1 MTKKSFLAELKVLL
15 HANLEPAEAKDAYG
29 YYCELFEE
37 EPEDE
42 LIPRLESPQSVIEEL
57 LSQKE
62 RARHTIRGGFTA
74 LLLSLKTPHYR
85 LKAAAAMIAV
95 LLAVILLA
103 ALMLLTVWDA
113 AAVITFRY
121 LWTLWLLRDLTLMSL
136 ITLLMMMSLRHL
148 PYIIFRRRKNNE
160 KNA

>member
-1 MTKKSFLAELKVLL
+1 MTKKSFFAELKVLL

-42 LIPRLESPQSVIEEL
+42 LIPRLGSPQSVIEEL

-95 LLAVILLA
+95 LLA
-103 ALMLLTVWDA
+103 ALMLLTVWDT

-136 ITLLMMMSLRHL
+136 IILLMMMSLRHL
-148 PYIIFRRRKNNE
+148 PYIIFRRRKSNE

>member
-42 LIPRLESPQSVIEEL
+42 LITRLGSPQSVIEEL

-62 RARHTIRGGFTA
+62 RTRHTIRGGFTA

-136 ITLLMMMSLRHL
+136 IFLLMMMSLRHL
-148 PYIIFRRRKNNE
+148 PYIIFRRRKGYE
-160 KNA
+160 ENA